1 MKKYKAELHEQCK
14 AKTVDGKQMD
24 ELEDKKQ
31 SRPLLL
37 RKELD
42 DQVKA
47 YILAVRK
54 KGAVINSAIVTA
66 CASGVVK
73 KHDANLLKCNGGH
86 IEFTKFWAVS
96 FLERLEF
103 VKRKSS
109 TKAKD
114 SFQILKKGRH
124 NFSTTSRK

>member
-1 MKKYKAELHEQCK
+1 MRAWVKMYKAELHERCK
-14 AKTVDGKQMD
+14 AKTADGKPID
-24 ELEDKKQ
+24 ELEDKK
-31 SRPLLL
+31 RGPPLLL
-37 RKELD
+37 GKELD

-47 YILAVRK
+47 YVLAMRE

-96 FLERLEF
+96 FLERLGF
-103 VKRKSS
+103 VK
-109 TKAKD
+109 
-114 SFQILKKGRH
+114 
-124 NFSTTSRK
+124 